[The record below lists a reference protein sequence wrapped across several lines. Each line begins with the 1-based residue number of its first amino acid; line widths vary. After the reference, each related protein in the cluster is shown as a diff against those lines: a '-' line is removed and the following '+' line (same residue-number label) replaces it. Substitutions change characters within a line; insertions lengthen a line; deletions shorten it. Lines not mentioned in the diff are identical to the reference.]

1 MTTTTKVLL
10 GAAGAFGLYWLYK
23 VRAVGNLVFFPGP
36 ITAMRFEGVTPVMSF
51 QVIAQNS
58 SSLGVSVQSLA
69 GNLFSKGLLIGNVF
83 SVKPIQ
89 LAGNAR
95 GYVNVEARFFIL
107 GIVNDIIAS
116 FQNRDF
122 VQNIT
127 FEGFANVE
135 GVQVPIKLSFNVGL
149 D

>member
-1 MTTTTKVLL
+1 
-10 GAAGAFGLYWLYK
+10 
-23 VRAVGNLVFFPGP
+23 
-36 ITAMRFEGVTPVMSF
+36 MRFEGVTPVMSF

-58 SSLGVSVQSLA
+58 SSLSVSVDSLA

-83 SVKPIQ
+83 SLLPIKI
-89 LAGNAR
+89 AGNSR

-107 GIVNDIIAS
+107 GIANDIIAS

-122 VQNIT
+122 VQSIT

-135 GVQVPIKLSFNVGL
+135 GVQVPINLSFNVGL